1 MSIITKITKEN
12 ELFTYL
18 CNVMSDDLGEILAW
32 LDVARDDDELVSAL
46 QGATAELLLRYA
58 IKVDGLTIYP
68 LELESY
74 YWRKDLFEDPY
85 VRLNPLQQKRFGHFF
100 IHRSGRQADSP
111 YNRGLRACASIVLSD
126 TDDYYYSVLIRSAVF
141 SDGTACFGPNNVLR
155 HMLSCLEVPQGREDE
170 FCRVLESRSVLF
182 DLELASAISGD
193 LFATQIATQLDP
205 RKKTPLVFAGRV
217 GLGGK
222 DPRFGNMLLRAVVG
236 PLDKEHPY
244 KDKRALLARVRLS
257 RKSSSC
263 RGNKAAASRRG
274 RKSR

>member
-1 MSIITKITKEN
+1 
-12 ELFTYL
+12 
-18 CNVMSDDLGEILAW
+18 MSDDLGEILAW

-182 DLELASAISGD
+182 DLESASAISGD

-222 DPRFGNMLLRAVVG
+222 DPRFGNMLLRAVAG

-263 RGNKAAASRRG
+263 KGNKAAASRRG